1 MNINPWIVDSVQAF
15 YCLKCPECPF
25 YTKEETYFQN
35 HAMSD
40 HPLSAMLF
48 GKCQEKFEEYNH
60 NLVETEDPLDI
71 LDEQGQTINQTCYDT
86 PSNENISRL
95 SVETISQ
102 NRIK

>member
-1 MNINPWIVDSVQAF
+1 MDINPWIVDSVQAF

-48 GKCQEKFEEYNH
+48 GKFHEKFEEYNH

-71 LDEQGQTINQTCYDT
+71 LDEEGPTINQTSFYST
-86 PSNENISRL
+86 
-95 SVETISQ
+95 
-102 NRIK
+102 